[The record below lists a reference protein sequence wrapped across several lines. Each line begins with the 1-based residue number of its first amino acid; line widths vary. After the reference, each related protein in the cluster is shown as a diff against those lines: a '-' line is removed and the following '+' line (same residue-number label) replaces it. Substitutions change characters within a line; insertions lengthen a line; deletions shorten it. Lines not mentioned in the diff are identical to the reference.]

1 MSVRVERSQTPA
13 QRAEVTVNA
22 NYEALQDEVI
32 AVVRRKLSARNM
44 HLDHSDLEEAYCQ
57 AWHGVCVEIK
67 RGGEVQNL
75 TGMLVDITWKRAVD
89 AYRGERPSQYADVDV
104 DQQVLEIDID
114 EQLDDQAKL
123 KRFIGRL
130 KGRLNQRECE
140 AVSLCLIHG
149 YSRPEARELLGIEDE
164 ARMQK
169 LMDGATKK
177 IGVVVASITARG
189 CGGEEWTRLLRAYAL
204 GVLTPEDRDY
214 ARAEEHI
221 ADCLPCKRYVMGLRG
236 LAAIVPPVGLPF
248 MPFTGHE
255 SSILQHLEH
264 LFTSGHGTASAAQAG
279 TGTAAAGS
287 GGTLISSIGAG
298 TAAKGVAVL
307 AIVAATAAVAVKP
320 GHTPASH
327 RHRHVQHAEQATI
340 TPPNQLP
347 ASIAS
352 QSSSSTTGT
361 PETAGAAHSANNRR
375 HSGARHRRA
384 SPRRGVKPEAPRS
397 SYRTAVA
404 PAALSPSTALAPAS
418 SAGGSANVTAVEKE
432 FGPEH

>member
-1 MSVRVERSQTPA
+1 MSVRVLRSQTLA
-13 QRAEVTVNA
+13 QQAEATANE
-22 NYEALQDEVI
+22 NYEALENEVI
-32 AVVRRKLSARNM
+32 GVVRRKLSARNM

-89 AYRGERPSQYADVDV
+89 TYRGERPAQHADVDI
-104 DQQVLEIDID
+104 DQQVVEVDVD

-123 KRFIGRL
+123 KRFIDRL
-130 KGRLNQRECE
+130 KGRLNQRERE

-189 CGGEEWTRLLRAYAL
+189 CGGEEWTGMLRAYAL
-204 GVLTPEDRDY
+204 GLLTPEDRDY
-214 ARAEEHI
+214 TRTEEHI

-248 MPFTGHE
+248 MPFGGHE
-255 SSILQHLEH
+255 ASILTHLEH
-264 LFTSGHGTASAAQAG
+264 LFSGGHGTASAVQAS
-279 TGTAAAGS
+279 TGTAAAGG

-307 AIVAATAAVAVKP
+307 AVAAATVVVAARP
-320 GHTPASH
+320 GHTGASHHHHPPHVQRIEQTRVSPASEAAVSA
-327 RHRHVQHAEQATI
+327 RG
-340 TPPNQLP
+340 
-347 ASIAS
+347 
-352 QSSSSTTGT
+352 QSFSSATGT
-361 PETAGAAHSANNRR
+361 PPIGS
-375 HSGARHRRA
+375 ARHRSHA
-384 SPRRGVKPEAPRS
+384 AGSHRRHGSARHSAAAPER
-397 SYRTAVA
+397 VA
-404 PAALSPSTALAPAS
+404 PAPAPIASTLSTPPS
-418 SAGGSANVTAVEKE
+418 SAGGSASVVAAEKE
-432 FGPEH
+432 FGPER